1 MPANDKIL
9 VTDYNSIR
17 NKVVGVLG
25 TGSGSSG
32 YGQVVSSSAV
42 SLSSRITVN
51 EYAALRNDIIN
62 AYRHIFGVTPNLNQP
77 VEGNTVRFIPIG
89 TITTEFGVAE
99 FGESEFNLETLADAD
114 SPFPQ
119 YAFIADDIVANR
131 FTIHP
136 SRSKTESKGSQSR
149 SDWTGG
155 FWNNRLSCT
164 ITVSFTT
171 ATQARYFFNSGG
183 QIRFESSRSG
193 GNTSRSQNI
202 SWSSLLSAAGVQ
214 RFGGQLP
221 TTGFSPMNGQNFYRL
236 TNSYQTWYTI
246 SASSPYTNNVY
257 RIQARSNVTNNSSG
271 TASSVDF
278 LVEWIDGYVDP
289 GPPSLKP
296 SPASRRRSRRN
307 NQKFQSRPLEATGV
321 FASCHCRKLHSR
333 ITLQYAIGTI
343 IQDANG
349 PL

>member
-9 VTDYNSIR
+9 VTDYNNIR

-42 SLSSRITVN
+42 SLSSRVTVN

-62 AYRHIFGVTPNLNQP
+62 AYRHIFGVTPTLNQP

-89 TITTEFGVAE
+89 TITTEFGIAE

-119 YAFIADDIVANR
+119 YDFIADDIIANR
-131 FTIHP
+131 FTVDSSQVI
-136 SRSKTESKGSQSR
+136 TESKGSNSR
-149 SDWTGG
+149 STWDGG

-164 ITVSFTT
+164 ITVTFTS
-171 ATQARYFFNSGG
+171 ANNARFFFNSGG
-183 QIRFESSRSG
+183 QIRFVSSRTG
-193 GNTSRSQNI
+193 GTTTRQQNI
-202 SWSSLLSAAGVQ
+202 SWSNLLNSAGT
-214 RFGGQLP
+214 RSFGAQIP

-236 TNSYQTWYTI
+236 TNAYQVWYTVT
-246 SASSPYTNNVY
+246 ASSPYANNVY
-257 RIQARSNVTNNSSG
+257 RIQARSNVVNNSSG
-271 TASSVDF
+271 TATQIEF

-289 GPPSLKP
+289 GPPSLKSSFP
-296 SPASRRRSRRN
+296 PGDEVDGTITISVST
-307 NQKFQSRPLEATGV
+307 LEAFGV
-321 FASCHCRKLHSR
+321 LVPVTAGNFSVESP
-333 ITLQYAIGTI
+333 TVSIGAI